1 MGTIDKPLS
10 DAWRQLETMYRA
22 RTNASRA
29 LYERALAN
37 LPGGDTRTG
46 TFFLPY
52 PTFMA
57 RGAGCRLWDVDGNEY
72 IDCLNNFTSLVHG
85 HAHPDVT
92 RAIAEQ
98 AARGTAHGAPVESQI
113 ALATAIRERLPSIEL
128 LRFANSGTEAAMMAI
143 RAARAFSGRLKILKM
158 EGAYHGSYD
167 AARVSVHPRFSDE
180 IAPRWPLGEPDEP
193 GLSPGAVAEV
203 LIAPFND
210 LETAAAIVRRHR
222 HELAAVIVEPVMG
235 AAGVIPAE
243 GAFLSGLRDV
253 TREAGVLLILDEVI
267 TLRLAWG
274 GAQSLYGIRPDLTLL
289 GKIIGGGL
297 PIGAF
302 GGRADVM
309 AFYDPRR
316 SDVITHS
323 GTFNGNAA
331 TMAAGLATLAL
342 LTPSAIERINSLGDR
357 LRGSLGAALTTAGIP
372 AQVTGLGSLS
382 HVHLIDGPVVDY
394 RSAARG
400 PEGAA
405 ALLHLAL
412 MNHGVF
418 AASRGMFITSTA
430 MQDSDVDYVAGSFA
444 DALRE
449 AGSAL
454 TPMPATQHA

>member
-1 MGTIDKPLS
+1 
-10 DAWRQLETMYRA
+10 
-22 RTNASRA
+22 
-29 LYERALAN
+29 
-37 LPGGDTRTG
+37 
-46 TFFLPY
+46 
-52 PTFMA
+52 
-57 RGAGCRLWDVDGNEY
+57 
-72 IDCLNNFTSLVHG
+72 
-85 HAHPDVT
+85 
-92 RAIAEQ
+92 
-98 AARGTAHGAPVESQI
+98 
-113 ALATAIRERLPSIEL
+113 
-128 LRFANSGTEAAMMAI
+128 MMAI
-143 RAARAFSGRLKILKM
+143 RAARAFSGRSKILKM

-167 AARVSVHPRFSDE
+167 AARVSVHPRVSDE
-180 IAPRWPLGEPDEP
+180 ISPSWPLGEPDEP

-243 GAFLSGLRDV
+243 RAFLSGLRDV

-274 GAQSLYGIRPDLTLL
+274 GAQSLYDITPDLTLL

-316 SDVITHS
+316 RDVITHS

-342 LTPSAIERINSLGDR
+342 LTPTAIERINTLGDR
-357 LRGSLGAALTTAGIP
+357 LRGSLGVALATAGVP
-372 AQVTGLGSLS
+372 AHVTGLGSLS
-382 HVHLIDGPVVDY
+382 HVHLSDGPVVDY
-394 RSAARG
+394 RSATRV

-430 MQDSDVDYVAGSFA
+430 MEDSDIDHVVAA
-444 DALRE
+444 YAEALRE
-449 AGSAL
+449 VGSAL
-454 TPMPATQHA
+454 SQMPAAQPA

>member
-1 MGTIDKPLS
+1 VSTSEQPVS
-10 DAWRQLETMYRA
+10 DVWRQLEATYRA
-22 RTNASRA
+22 RTNGSSE
-29 LYERALAN
+29 LYKRALAN

-72 IDCLNNFTSLVHG
+72 IDCLSNFTSLVHG

-98 AARGTAHGAPVESQI
+98 ASRGTAHGAPVESQI

-143 RAARAFSGRLKILKM
+143 RAARAFSGRAKILKM
-158 EGAYHGSYD
+158 EGGYHGSYD
-167 AARVSVHPRFSDE
+167 AARVSAHPRVLDE
-180 IAPRWPLGEPDEP
+180 TAPAWPLGEPDEA

-210 LETAAAIVRRHR
+210 LATTAAIVRRHR
-222 HELAAVIVEPVMG
+222 HELAAVIVEPMMG
-235 AAGVIPAE
+235 AAGMIPAE
-243 GAFLSGLRDV
+243 RSFLSGLRDV
-253 TREAGVLLILDEVI
+253 TRESGVLLILDEVI

-274 GAQSLYGIRPDLTLL
+274 GAQSLYDVTPDLTVL

-297 PIGAF
+297 PVGAF

-316 SDVITHS
+316 NDVITHS

-331 TMAAGLATLAL
+331 TMAAGLATLEL
-342 LTPSAIERINSLGDR
+342 LTPAAIERVNGLGDR
-357 LRGSLGAALTTAGIP
+357 LRASLGGALAAAGIP

-382 HVHLIDGPVVDY
+382 QVHLSDAPVVDY
-394 RSAARG
+394 RSAARVPG
-400 PEGAA
+400 SAV

-412 MNHGVF
+412 MNRGVF

-430 MQDSDVDYVAGSFA
+430 MLDADVDHVIASFA
-444 DALRE
+444 TALRD

-454 TPMPATQHA
+454 ALAPAAVPA

>member
-1 MGTIDKPLS
+1 MGTMEKPLS
-10 DAWRQLETMYRA
+10 DAWRQLETTYRA

-85 HAHPDVT
+85 HAHPEVT

-113 ALATAIRERLPSIEL
+113 ALAAAIRERLPSIEL

-143 RAARAFSGRLKILKM
+143 RAARAFSGRSKILKM
-158 EGAYHGSYD
+158 EGGYHGSYD

-180 IAPRWPLGEPDEP
+180 IAPLWPLGEPDEP

-203 LIAPFND
+203 LIAPFNN

-243 GAFLSGLRDV
+243 RAFLSGLRDV

-274 GAQSLYGIRPDLTLL
+274 GAQSLYGITPDLTLL

-316 SDVITHS
+316 NDVITHS

-342 LTPSAIERINSLGDR
+342 LTPAAIERINGMGDR
-357 LRGSLGAALTTAGIP
+357 LRASLGAALGTAGIP
-372 AQVTGLGSLS
+372 AQVTGVGSLS
-382 HVHLIDGPVVDY
+382 HVHLTDGPVVDY
-394 RSAARG
+394 RSAARAVD
-400 PEGAA
+400 GAA
-405 ALLHLAL
+405 VLLHLAL

-430 MQDSDVDYVAGSFA
+430 MQDSDVDHVARAFA
-444 DALRE
+444 EALRE

-454 TPMPATQHA
+454 TEIPATQPA

>member
-1 MGTIDKPLS
+1 MEKPAT
-10 DAWRQLETMYRA
+10 DAWRQLEATYRA

-57 RGAGCRLWDVDGNEY
+57 RGEGCRLWDVDGNEY

-85 HAHPDVT
+85 HAHPEVT

-113 ALATAIRERLPSIEL
+113 ALAAAIRQRFPSIEL
-128 LRFANSGTEAAMMAI
+128 LRFANSGTEAVMMAI
-143 RAARAFSGRLKILKM
+143 RAARAFSGRSKILKM

-167 AARVSVHPRFSDE
+167 VARVSVHPRFSDE
-180 IAPRWPLGEPDEP
+180 ISAWPLGEPDEP

-235 AAGVIPAE
+235 AAGMIPAE
-243 GAFLSGLRDV
+243 RAFLSGLRDV
-253 TREAGVLLILDEVI
+253 TREAGVLFILDEVI
-267 TLRLAWG
+267 TFRLAWG
-274 GAQSLYGIRPDLTLL
+274 GAQSLYDITPDLTLL

-297 PIGAF
+297 PVGAF

-316 SDVITHS
+316 NDVITHS

-342 LTPSAIERINSLGDR
+342 LTPAAIERINGLGDG
-357 LRGSLGAALTTAGIP
+357 LRASLGAALATAGIP
-372 AQVTGLGSLS
+372 AQVTGVGSLS
-382 HVHLIDGPVVDY
+382 HVHLSDGPVVDY
-394 RSAARG
+394 RSAARV

-430 MQDSDVDYVAGSFA
+430 MEDSDIDQVVAA
-444 DALRE
+444 YAEALRE

-454 TPMPATQHA
+454 TAIPSTQLA